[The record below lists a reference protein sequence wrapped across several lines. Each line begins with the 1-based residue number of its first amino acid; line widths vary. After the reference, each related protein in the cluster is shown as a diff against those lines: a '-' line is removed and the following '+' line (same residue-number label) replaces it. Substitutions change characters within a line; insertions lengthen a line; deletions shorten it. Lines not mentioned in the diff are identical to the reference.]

1 MIAIKTLLI
10 DPFEATCASKYNS
23 RGRACSKGCSCWL
36 LSADVSRA
44 SRKFASSNRP
54 ASLSLQFSN
63 TSRVVVVDG
72 CLCYTAPQRTRL
84 LIRISRT
91 DTRKLSLSLVI
102 FLFEP
107 WWRSETYLV
116 HFLGTSI
123 TAALQGKFW
132 SQVRQKFNL
141 RVSSEC

>member
-1 MIAIKTLLI
+1 MKTSLI
-10 DPFEATCASKYNS
+10 DPFEATCASKYNR
-23 RGRACSKGCSCWL
+23 RGRACSVKGCSCWL

-54 ASLSLQFSN
+54 AFTLSLQFSN

-72 CLCYTAPQRTRL
+72 CLCYAAPQRTRL

-107 WWRSETYLV
+107 WWRSEIYLV